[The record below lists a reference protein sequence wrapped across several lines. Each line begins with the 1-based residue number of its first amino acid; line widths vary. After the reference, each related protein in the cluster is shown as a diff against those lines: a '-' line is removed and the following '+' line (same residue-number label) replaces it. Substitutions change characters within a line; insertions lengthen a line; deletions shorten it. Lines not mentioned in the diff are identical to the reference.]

1 MSSALAG
8 TDTGDNGQ
16 PAHASLFHSLNRSSG
31 TASVSDECHAI
42 AQSAEGSCLVV
53 RKAPPELR
61 EAAADRFAQPTV
73 PALIERDEGLFSHH
87 SCGHIADKK
96 RRRWQT
102 GLRHIITYCK

>member
-61 EAAADRFAQPTV
+61 EAGR
-73 PALIERDEGLFSHH
+73 
-87 SCGHIADKK
+87 
-96 RRRWQT
+96 
-102 GLRHIITYCK
+102 